1 MNKLLIFK
9 SIVSILIIAVIV
21 TGSVVAIR
29 SITNTAKK
37 RCDTGVWSD
46 MYSKCITP
54 CDMDNTR
61 TDPTSGECNCLPGY
75 DWNSDHSGCVPVCG
89 PGETRCDDDTCTNG
103 CCADGHACAGNN
115 TCYNDINNTT
125 KCCLRSLIYPMPCA
139 SSAAT
144 GCFGCGIKPSP
155 SPPSPPSPPAPSP
168 PAPCAGGT
176 YKSIC
181 LTGPSGPTSMCCN
194 TGMNCALCANGTTT
208 CCASGMDCAW
218 CTNGTPTCC
227 DTGMNCAVCGNGTTT
242 CCAPGSGCTGST
254 DGKSY
259 GCCPE
264 GQVLSN
270 DGHTCCDPGML
281 ADGLCCLTKC
291 SGDTTCCDATKGYQC
306 NPKTNTCAYVCGYG
320 PSDGHVDAKHP
331 MSKDPTPVNTVP
343 IFCSDSS
350 LCYTNT
356 EGGGWLTSCQT
367 KPDCQFNDNLY
378 YPNIH
383 AQADRDDKLF
393 CNGPM
398 DIAATTC
405 PNSENIVYCKTG
417 DTDPGKLRRKVSA
430 SASTS
435 CSFSDCLSIS
445 TLRKDT
451 VDYVNWDGTTCT
463 WGEKASDSYPLC
475 SAVTCPKDSGTPGE
489 PGENTVY
496 CCDGD
501 TGEIQSKS
509 FAATCSICADFD
521 MVNPDSPDQRAAC
534 TKCNPPYGTL
544 ENNKCV
550 CKAVATGEKVGSPSD
565 APTDA
570 TLRSVTLM
578 RTGEA
583 CTDVP
588 VPCENRTDM
597 QVTHRGSPTGSN
609 PCTNYSLGCMKP
621 MCTYGRPASSTT
633 TVGGNTGH
641 CFAPASCA
649 HDATGDTCETTSG
662 DTNGCHFCNTW
673 SDNSIDPCTHA
684 AGDGGMLYCVWQ
696 DGADCQYTRA

>member
-9 SIVSILIIAVIV
+9 SIVSILIVVTIVI
-21 TGSVVAIR
+21 GSVVAIR
-29 SITNTAKK
+29 SITNTARK
-37 RCDTGVWSD
+37 RCDTGIWSD
-46 MYSKCITP
+46 VYNKCITQ
-54 CDMDNTR
+54 CDMDNAR
-61 TDPTSGECNCLPGY
+61 TDPTSGECNCVPGY
-75 DWNSDHSGCVPVCG
+75 DWNSDHSGCIPNCG
-89 PGETRCDDDTCTNG
+89 PGETRCGDYTCTNG

-125 KCCLRSLIYPMPCA
+125 KCCLQSLIYPTPCA

-155 SPPSPPSPPAPSP
+155 SPSPTA
-168 PAPCAGGT
+168 CTGGT

-181 LTGPSGPTSMCCN
+181 STGPSGSTAICCQ
-194 TGMNCALCANGTTT
+194 TGMNCSL
-208 CCASGMDCAW
+208 
-218 CTNGTPTCC
+218 
-227 DTGMNCAVCGNGTTT
+227 CGNGTTT
-242 CCAPGSGCTGST
+242 CCAPESGCTGST

-281 ADGLCCLTKC
+281 ADGLCCITKC

-320 PSDGHVDAKHP
+320 PTGGQVDDKHP
-331 MSKDPTPVNTVP
+331 MSKNPTPVNTVP
-343 IFCSDSS
+343 VFCSDSS

-367 KPDCQFNDNLY
+367 KPECQFNPNSY

-383 AQADRDDKLF
+383 ADTGRDDLLF

-398 DIAATTC
+398 DITATTC

-475 SAVTCPKDSGTPGE
+475 SATGCPKGVD
-489 PGENTVY
+489 ENSVY
-496 CCDGD
+496 CCDSD

-509 FAATCSICADFD
+509 FATTCGECTDVD
-521 MVNPDSPDQRAAC
+521 MVNPDSLDQRAKC
-534 TKCNPPYGTL
+534 TMCNPPYGKVVD
-544 ENNKCV
+544 NKCV
-550 CKAVATGEKVGSPSD
+550 CEVVATATGEHVGTPASSGVD
-565 APTDA
+565 T
-570 TLRSVTLM
+570 TLRSVTTLM
-578 RTGEA
+578 TGTI
-583 CTDVP
+583 CTEP
-588 VPCENRTDM
+588 IPCENRTDM
-597 QVTHRGSPTGSN
+597 QVTHQGSPTGSN
-609 PCTNYSLGCMKP
+609 PCTTYSLGCMKP

-641 CFAPASCA
+641 CFAPASCSDINYPGA
-649 HDATGDTCETTSG
+649 CEATTGDTSQ
-662 DTNGCHFCNTW
+662 CHFCYDW
-673 SDNSIDPCTHA
+673 GEDKHHIDPCTHT
-684 AGDGGMLYCVWQ
+684 AGDGGTLYCMM
-696 DGADCQYTRA
+696 DGSESSVLCNFAST